1 MKKILI
7 VIFSLCSYQLIAQF
21 TASSF
26 TYNGVTYDVD
36 LGEVGEAGRLFFI
49 KNTANKSGTG
59 YFPPVTGNYSDCS
72 PSQVFDVRYL
82 LNKAKEAIN
91 GAIDAQTR
99 YIIRNNETFEVRL
112 TVTIE
117 NKIEPTFILKPR
129 TILTPADIYAMDMAI
144 RQIPITFNPRGAC
157 VGINLSSISTRLP
170 NQPSLDQ

>member
-1 MKKILI
+1 MKNILI
-7 VIFSLCSYQLIAQF
+7 IVFSLCSHILLAQF
-21 TASSF
+21 ISSNF
-26 TYNGVTYDVD
+26 TYNGQSYQVSN
-36 LGEVGEAGRLFFI
+36 GELSGIIFI

-59 YFPPVTGNYSDCS
+59 YFPPLTGNYLDCS

-82 LNKAKEAIN
+82 INKAKEAIN

-99 YIIRNNETFEVRL
+99 ATIRNNETFEVRL

-117 NKIEPTFILKPR
+117 NKVEPTFILKPR
-129 TILTPADIYAMDMAI
+129 TILTPADIYAMDTAI

-157 VGINLSSISTRLP
+157 VGINLSSISTRIS